1 MIRFCGNVL
10 RTPTLH
16 LLRGISSAGGSL
28 GFRANGMWRSLVA
41 RTAGGREVASSSLV
55 IPTKKL

>member
-1 MIRFCGNVL
+1 MIHFCGNVL
-10 RTPTLH
+10 RAPTLH
-16 LLRGISSAGGSL
+16 FCGEYQALVVAWVLGI
-28 GFRANGMWRSLVA
+28 GMWRSLVA